1 MDEEASTPDSP
12 APKDQAETVIMGAL
26 VNSRAEQAY
35 ELKLAGMPLR
45 EIADRLGYASAHEV
59 TTAIAAQMRIDA
71 KFLSEAGRTGILQM
85 EMDRLDRLQEK
96 LWPAAMMGDPKSV
109 DAVLH
114 VMDRRIKIT
123 GIDAV
128 DASTQQHTVLVV
140 GGNEADYISKLKEL
154 TDD

>member
-1 MDEEASTPDSP
+1 M
-12 APKDQAETVIMGAL
+12 
-26 VNSRAEQAY
+26 
-35 ELKLAGMPLR
+35 KLGGTPLR
-45 EIADRLGYASAHEV
+45 EIADQLGYASAHEV
-59 TTAIAAQMRIDA
+59 TTAIAAQMKVDA
-71 KFLSEAGRTGILQM
+71 KFLTETGRTGILQM
-85 EMDRLDRLQEK
+85 ELDRLDRLQAK

-128 DASTQQHTVLVV
+128 DTSTQQHTVLVI
-140 GGNEADYISKLKEL
+140 GGNEADYITKLKEL